1 MAKDKKEKV
10 KKEKVRNAK
19 KGKELPKPERTETG
33 GLDYSVYYMKKSE
46 WLMYALAAAAV
57 LFVLGMIFYR
67 QPIFAG
73 VLALLGLKFPELQT
87 KSIIAKRRQKLALQ
101 FKDMLYSL
109 SSAVGSGSS
118 VEMAMR
124 LVLDDMEKMYVSSD
138 TYIIQELVLMVSKLN
153 LGANIEDLFR
163 DLADRSGIEDIR
175 TFANIFEISKRTGGN
190 VMKIIRQT
198 SDIITQKLETSNEI
212 QTLLASKK
220 MEQKVMTAAPIL
232 LLALL
237 EQTTGEFMEPMFF
250 GMGRVVCTIAL
261 AMVIVGFLWGNK
273 LTDIKI

>member
-1 MAKDKKEKV
+1 MANV
-10 KKEKVRNAK
+10 KEKVR
-19 KGKELPKPERTETG
+19 KEKRVKEPPKPEKTESG
-33 GLDYSVYYMKKSE
+33 GIDYSVYYMKPAE

-57 LFVLGMIFYR
+57 LFVLGMVFY
-67 QPIFAG
+67 QHPVIAG
-73 VLALLGLKFPELQT
+73 VLAIFGLLFPKLQT
-87 KSIIAKRRQKLALQ
+87 KSIIAKRREKLALQ

-124 LVLDDMEKMYVSSD
+124 LVLDDMEKMYVNPE

-198 SDIITQKLETSNEI
+198 SDIITQKLETNNEI

-237 EQTTGEFMEPMFF
+237 EQTTGEFMQPMFE
-250 GMGRVVCTIAL
+250 GMGRLVCTVAL
-261 AMVIVGFLWGNK
+261 AMVIIGFLWGNK